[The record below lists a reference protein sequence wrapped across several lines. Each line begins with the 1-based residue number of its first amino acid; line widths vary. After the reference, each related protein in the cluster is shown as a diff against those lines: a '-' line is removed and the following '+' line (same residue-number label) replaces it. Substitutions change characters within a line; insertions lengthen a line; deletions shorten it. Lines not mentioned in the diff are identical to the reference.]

1 MSKILNYFIYLLDHS
16 IHRFLILYIRL
27 YYTKLFRFK
36 KESTNSLREVGHA
49 MFSLE
54 LELRRRAPF

>member
-1 MSKILNYFIYLLDHS
+1 MQLYGLNL
-16 IHRFLILYIRL
+16 
-27 YYTKLFRFK
+27 K